1 MCGIVSAVAERNVA
15 GFSLV
20 SDSDLASM
28 TLAGAEIGV
37 ALTKG
42 FTTLITSFLTVTL
55 ALGKF
60 AGMSSEKAS
69 SKTTAVTSLP
79 SKIEDA
85 LRTVVQPWNLAKSV
99 TVE

>member
-1 MCGIVSAVAERNVA
+1 
-15 GFSLV
+15 
-20 SDSDLASM
+20 M
-28 TLAGAEIGV
+28 TLAGVEIS
-37 ALTKG
+37 ATLTKG
-42 FTTLITSFLTVTL
+42 FTTQLTSFLTVTL

-60 AGMSSEKAS
+60 AGISSEKAS
-69 SKTTAVTSLP
+69 SITTAVRSLP